1 MAPRGPP
8 AAKSLYRALL
18 RAHSRYLSHEMKE
31 LGDSYVKAEF
41 RLHRKVTKPEQLD
54 QFFEEWE
61 RYLDHILSTARAK
74 QSIAT
79 GSLDDKPSGGSFS
92 FGKDLPIDVELS
104 DEQKDQIQKLKETAT
119 KPGKYT

>member
-1 MAPRGPP
+1 
-8 AAKSLYRALL
+8 
-18 RAHSRYLSHEMKE
+18 MKE

-79 GSLDDKPSGGSFS
+79 GSLDDKQSGGSFS

-104 DEQKDQIQKLKETAT
+104 DEQKDQLQKLKETAT